1 MIQADLPKKK
11 PSEELKDLRK
21 RVSELEALE
30 EKRPAEDKPLQL
42 KDEPLYKAVFESAHD
57 SLLLVDKKGNILD
70 FNDRLTEIGGYR
82 REDLIGKN
90 FRSLAG
96 MITRKSLV
104 IVVANFLKRMANVHV
119 SPYEVEMYKKNGE
132 LLTVEISARP
142 LRKDGKIIGDL
153 AILRDITERK
163 QAEEALKA
171 SEQNFHNSLDS
182 SLMGIRIVDEEWHTL
197 YANQV
202 FLDIFGYKNIDEV
215 STSVLQ
221 DHYTPEEYA
230 RYLLRKE
237 KRMHGEKVP
246 NTPRVDIVGKSGEIR
261 HLEIYFNEVFWNGK
275 KRRQITYNDVTERQR
290 AEEALKESETRYRE
304 LVNTITSGV
313 IIYKVIDNG
322 EDFVFVDINSA
333 AENLDGINRKDIIGK
348 RITEVLPGSKKFNL
362 FRVFQR
368 VWQTGNSE
376 YYSSNWC
383 KDENDPGKWRDNWTY
398 KLPGGEIVN
407 VYDDI
412 TERKQAEEALKASE
426 QNFRNS
432 MDSSSMGIRIMGD
445 ADYTLYANQA
455 VLDIFGYQNIEELR
469 ASPPQEHYTPE
480 SYAGFIRRKEQF
492 ARGELLPDI
501 LEFDI
506 VRKDGAIRHIQLSSK
521 HVLWDGKEQNQ
532 ILYNDITERK
542 RAEEALKAS
551 EQNFRN
557 SIDSSSLGIR
567 ISDIENNTLY
577 ANQTLLDIFG
587 YKNIDEVIAKSP
599 QDYYSPESYAGYLAM
614 REKYGLGEIIPDH
627 VDIDIIRKDGA
638 VRHLQTSFKI
648 VLWNGKKQYQT
659 FYNDITENKKIE
671 MALRESE
678 EKYRTIFES
687 ANDVILLLDIKGK
700 ILDVNQRLTD
710 IGGYERD
717 ELIGKNVSELAKI
730 ISVKSLPIV
739 VANLQKIVAGSGIVT
754 YQVEMLKKNREP
766 VTVEINGVAIR
777 KEGKVVSILA
787 VLKDITERNRSELQI
802 RESEEK
808 YRNIFESANDIILL
822 LDNKGKI
829 LDVNRRLTDIGG
841 YEPDELIGKNVSEL
855 KKIISKKSLPIIVTN
870 LMKRVAG
877 LGVSTYQVEMV
888 KKNREP
894 VTVEINAVPIRKD
907 GKIVGDLA
915 ILRDITERRKSEL
928 QIREQKALTDRI
940 LKSIPNVVAVVGR
953 DQRIIMVNKA
963 FEHTFE
969 LGEGQAEG
977 KNIEKFIPVPHL
989 VDTISQVLA
998 SDETQSQVEFR
1009 MKQGVVV
1016 KIWVADIISMQQNE
1030 VLIVLRDITEER
1042 ELQERLYLTDR
1053 LASVGEMAAGI
1064 AHELNNPLTGV
1075 VALSQLLL
1083 ENGVPDEMKE
1093 DMIAISKEGQR
1104 AAEVVRNLLSFAR
1117 SHTLSASSTQINTV
1131 IKEVLNLRAY
1141 EHKVNNITVTTNL
1154 TPDLPEIMTDRFQM
1168 QQVFLNIILN
1178 AEHAMIESNGR
1189 GNLRVTTEQNTGI
1202 IKISFTNDGPAIPP
1216 DIINRLFDPFFTTKD
1231 VGKGTGL
1238 GLSICYGIVTHQGGR
1253 IYAQSQEGKGAT
1265 FIIELPIKAH

>member
-1 MIQADLPKKK
+1 
-11 PSEELKDLRK
+11 
-21 RVSELEALE
+21 
-30 EKRPAEDKPLQL
+30 
-42 KDEPLYKAVFESAHD
+42 
-57 SLLLVDKKGNILD
+57 
-70 FNDRLTEIGGYR
+70 
-82 REDLIGKN
+82 
-90 FRSLAG
+90 
-96 MITRKSLV
+96 
-104 IVVANFLKRMANVHV
+104 
-119 SPYEVEMYKKNGE
+119 
-132 LLTVEISARP
+132 
-142 LRKDGKIIGDL
+142 
-153 AILRDITERK
+153 
-163 QAEEALKA
+163 
-171 SEQNFHNSLDS
+171 
-182 SLMGIRIVDEEWHTL
+182 
-197 YANQV
+197 
-202 FLDIFGYKNIDEV
+202 
-215 STSVLQ
+215 
-221 DHYTPEEYA
+221 
-230 RYLLRKE
+230 
-237 KRMHGEKVP
+237 
-246 NTPRVDIVGKSGEIR
+246 
-261 HLEIYFNEVFWNGK
+261 
-275 KRRQITYNDVTERQR
+275 
-290 AEEALKESETRYRE
+290 
-304 LVNTITSGV
+304 
-313 IIYKVIDNG
+313 
-322 EDFVFVDINSA
+322 
-333 AENLDGINRKDIIGK
+333 
-348 RITEVLPGSKKFNL
+348 
-362 FRVFQR
+362 
-368 VWQTGNSE
+368 
-376 YYSSNWC
+376 
-383 KDENDPGKWRDNWTY
+383 
-398 KLPGGEIVN
+398 
-407 VYDDI
+407 
-412 TERKQAEEALKASE
+412 
-426 QNFRNS
+426 
-432 MDSSSMGIRIMGD
+432 
-445 ADYTLYANQA
+445 
-455 VLDIFGYQNIEELR
+455 
-469 ASPPQEHYTPE
+469 
-480 SYAGFIRRKEQF
+480 
-492 ARGELLPDI
+492 
-501 LEFDI
+501 
-506 VRKDGAIRHIQLSSK
+506 
-521 HVLWDGKEQNQ
+521 
-532 ILYNDITERK
+532 
-542 RAEEALKAS
+542 
-551 EQNFRN
+551 
-557 SIDSSSLGIR
+557 LGIR
-567 ISDIENNTLY
+567 ISDIDNTTLY
-577 ANQTLLDIFG
+577 SNQTLLDIFG
-587 YKNIDEVIAKSP
+587 YENMDELKSTPP
-599 QDYYSPESYAGYLAM
+599 QEYYSPESYADYLKM
-614 REKYGLGEIIPDH
+614 MGKYGRGEIIPNKI
-627 VDIDIIRKDGA
+627 DIDIIRKDGA
-638 VRHLQTSFKI
+638 IRHLQALFKE
-648 VLWNGKKQYQT
+648 VFWDGKQQYQSL
-659 FYNDITENKKIE
+659 YNDITENKKIE
-671 MALRESE
+671 VALRESE

-687 ANDVILLLDIKGK
+687 ANDIIMLLDAKGK
-700 ILDVNQRLTD
+700 ILDVNGRLTD

-907 GKIVGDLA
+907 GKIAGDLA

-1178 AEHAMIESNGR
+1178 AEHAMIDSNGR
-1189 GNLRVTTEQNTGI
+1189 GSLRVTTEQNTGI

-1216 DIINRLFDPFFTTKD
+1216 DIINRIFDPFFTTKD